1 MAPDLPH
8 SQKYSFEKHFWS
20 GPSLSLVSIASKVLC
35 KLLSYPQVLNFPG
48 IPALLGRMECFNF
61 PSQRLLVTLHI
72 EINAAV
78 GGCLVECFLV
88 SGPRSRCR
96 DKDGEAG

>member
-1 MAPDLPH
+1 MVKDSPH
-8 SQKYSFEKHFWS
+8 SQKYSFEECFW
-20 GPSLSLVSIASKVLC
+20 PDPNLSLVSITSKVLC
-35 KLLSYPQVLNFPG
+35 KHLSSPQVLNFPG

-61 PSQRLLVTLHI
+61 PPQHLLVTFHI
-72 EINAAV
+72 EVNAAV

-96 DKDGEAG
+96 DKD